1 MLQPKKNKLYLSLW
15 LSLTLVVGLLFL
27 SFLPEVSIGTFR
39 FKKIDLLSDLR
50 PNPPI
55 DSTTKIDS
63 TSLKEIVQFDS
74 AAIKAGIYPI
84 EDFSGNSLE
93 HFYGALKKSNQ
104 RPVRIAFYGDSF
116 IEGDIISDFLRDTL
130 QDVYGGEGVGFVPL
144 ASEVSNFRK
153 SIQHTF
159 SNWSTYT
166 LLSEEMPDIPLGISG
181 YSYVPEEG
189 NTVTYKPGK
198 KPVQNKFKTVKI
210 LYQNKGTATINY
222 TINVGPEIAKSLKRS
237 DSVNQ
242 LLIESQAI
250 QSIRMRFSSTDDL
263 TLFGVSFDDTLGLY
277 VDNFSMRSNSGIAL
291 AKLSPRYLKQ
301 FNAYLDYKLIIL
313 QYGLNVAL
321 ETDST
326 TYGWYIIKMT
336 KIIRDLKSSFPDAN
350 FLLLSVSD
358 RGINDNGK
366 IITMNGI
373 PVMRAVQREIA
384 RQSGIA
390 FWDMYE
396 AMGGKNSMSNYTE
409 AKPPLAAKDYTHLN
423 HKGGKIIGKKLAEAL
438 LYEINKHETKN
449 NFP

>member
-1 MLQPKKNKLYLSLW
+1 M
-15 LSLTLVVGLLFL
+15 
-27 SFLPEVSIGTFR
+27 
-39 FKKIDLLSDLR
+39 LSDLR
-50 PNPPI
+50 PSPLI
-55 DSTTKIDS
+55 DSATKNDS

-93 HFYGALKKSNQ
+93 HFYAALKKLNQ
-104 RPVRIAFYGDSF
+104 KPVRIAFYGDSF

-130 QDVYGGEGVGFVPL
+130 QHVYGGEGVGLVPL

-166 LLSEEMPDIPLGISG
+166 LLSAEIPDIPLGISG

-222 TINVGPEIAKSLKRS
+222 TINVGPEITKSLKRS

-242 LLIESQAI
+242 LLISSQAI
-250 QSIRMRFSSTDDL
+250 HSISMRFSSTDDL

-277 VDNFSMRSNSGIAL
+277 VDNFSMRSNSGISL
-291 AKLSPRYLKQ
+291 AKLSPYYLKQ

-326 TYGWYIIKMT
+326 TYGWYIAKMT
-336 KIIRDLKSSFPDAN
+336 KIIRDLKASFPNAN

-358 RGINDNGK
+358 RGINENGK